1 MPKKSQPL
9 IRKGDRKQKFKQ
21 GLEIPVPDRDQFFR
35 GLDKASRTKK
45 RPAVEARG
53 IPPRTALNTR
63 AEGSTVRGEFPSGRE
78 PREDPIADLDMA
90 WDLMNLRHF
99 VDAVEVAEDGKVQ
112 GMDDAVDRLIDR
124 YPFLVSGFS
133 DSTEESEPKVGGKVG
148 GRAPDASRPGSS
160 PGVDCTAPTGE
171 EHRLTPSSKR
181 W

>member
-53 IPPRTALNTR
+53 IPPRTALNTG
-63 AEGSTVRGEFPSGRE
+63 AEGGTVRGEFPSGRE

-133 DSTEESEPKVGGKVG
+133 DSTERASRRSGGRSEAGLRMRRVP
-148 GRAPDASRPGSS
+148 GRAPG
-160 PGVDCTAPTGE
+160 
-171 EHRLTPSSKR
+171 
-181 W
+181 